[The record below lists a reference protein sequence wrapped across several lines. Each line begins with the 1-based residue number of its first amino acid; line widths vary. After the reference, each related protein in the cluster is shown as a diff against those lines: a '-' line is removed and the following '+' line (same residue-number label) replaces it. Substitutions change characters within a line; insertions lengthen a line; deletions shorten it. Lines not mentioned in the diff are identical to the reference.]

1 LSWIDCSTVQRAH
14 HADFVFRVRIAGYTA
29 RGSNFFWIAATV
41 RPGLY
46 GHSSRRA
53 AESCPAIL
61 VGVNEWQ
68 LWQSKTCLTQ
78 RGRANGDTTRGVT
91 VIRQPPT
98 DKTARGRKTQSAR
111 GLDRLR

>member
-1 LSWIDCSTVQRAH
+1 MQ
-14 HADFVFRVRIAGYTA
+14 
-29 RGSNFFWIAATV
+29 
-41 RPGLY
+41 GLY

-78 RGRANGDTTRGVT
+78 RGRANGGNTRGVT
-91 VIRQPPT
+91 VIRQPT
-98 DKTARGRKTQSAR
+98 GRQDGAAAQNAAGAGFGQAALSTEQ
-111 GLDRLR
+111 LPRLA